1 MTLDMKKTLLLLLL
15 GFINLFSISAQDKW
29 INLDYATTN
38 TGDNGLIGSWVQ
50 VIFEDSKNNLWIGTE
65 SGISIK
71 KGGEWSS
78 LTEKDGL
85 VVNEV
90 GDIEEDR
97 NGLIWLAT
105 NESILKYDGVDFI
118 SWIFSL

>member
-1 MTLDMKKTLLLLLL
+1 MKKTLLLLLL